1 MKQLSVSGKKRKFSL
16 IELLVAIAVIA
27 ILAALLLPALNK
39 ARVAGQSTLCLSNL
53 KQLGIGAMQYVADTG
68 YYPGGL
74 WAKESGPYVN
84 PNLDT
89 SRGNS
94 TVAFWGKVFLCPSPT
109 ALRFMNGGSAVQTN
123 YLISGEWGGG
133 SDIFFGWSDPDY
145 APIHHV
151 KDGSFRMPSMRVLFS
166 ENCGQ
171 NTGNWPTNFESSL
184 INGCRLGVLHNMN
197 ANTVMADGHAQVFL
211 IPQSR
216 MKIVTNILDVSAW
229 VPQTMYPRQSLF
241 KLQKEP
247 GSYGDES

>member
-1 MKQLSVSGKKRKFSL
+1 
-16 IELLVAIAVIA
+16 
-27 ILAALLLPALNK
+27 
-39 ARVAGQSTLCLSNL
+39 
-53 KQLGIGAMQYVADTG
+53 
-68 YYPGGL
+68 
-74 WAKESGPYVN
+74 
-84 PNLDT
+84 
-89 SRGNS
+89 
-94 TVAFWGKVFLCPSPT
+94 
-109 ALRFMNGGSAVQTN
+109 
-123 YLISGEWGGG
+123 
-133 SDIFFGWSDPDY
+133 
-145 APIHHV
+145 
-151 KDGSFRMPSMRVLFS
+151 MPSMRVLFS

-216 MKIVTNILDVSAW
+216 MEIVTNILDVSAW